1 MSKTILIYRH
11 AKSDWSAAYG
21 SDHDRPLAKRG
32 IKGAKRMGKWLGRV
46 GEVPELVIT
55 STALRARQT
64 VELSALEGNWKCEIR
79 EDEKLYYES
88 TSEIFEIIK
97 ALPDKYSSVMLAGHE
112 PKCSLLASSLTGR
125 EDIVFKTATMIRID
139 FDIKSWG
146 EVNTGKGKLSWLQ
159 QPSLLKK

>member
-32 IKGAKRMGKWLGRV
+32 IKGAKKMGKWLGRM

-64 VELSALEGNWKCEIR
+64 VELSALEGNWECEIR

-97 ALPDKYSSVMLAGHE
+97 ALPDKYSSVMLVGHE

-146 EVNTGKGKLSWLQ
+146 EVNTGKGKLAWLQ